1 MSELKASNPKDAI
14 GCKKVAFSVLPWRV
28 LHGVALAMLEGA
40 CKYGRHNYRA
50 VGVRASIYFD
60 ACVGRHLSQWWEGED
75 IDADSGLHHI
85 DKAIACLMV
94 MRDSILQ
101 GNFEDDRPI
110 RGGLDLGAA
119 NEKAAAIIEQ
129 HKDKSPKHYTIK
141 DGVLPKAWLDKY
153 TISAEEAEKIRLQ
166 REFPPGVVIR
176 PIRPAVAPGTDPDPQ
191 YWVYRPTAGGAESGV
206 FAGQINV
213 DASKTDDS
221 TVMMLWKAKTPDG
234 ASAEEL
240 KEIGDCALKTLQ
252 RLPDLNGFIGAKPV
266 KRFGAFA
273 LTEFAEKLEG
283 WKNDNAPF
291 PELKKD

>member
-1 MSELKASNPKDAI
+1 MPELKASNPKDAI

-110 RGGLDLGAA
+110 RGGLDIKGA
-119 NEKAAAIIEQ
+119 NEKAGAIIEQ

-141 DGVLPKAWLDKY
+141 DSVTVGIDPACGIGSTVLSKL
-153 TISAEEAEKIRLQ
+153 
-166 REFPPGVVIR
+166 PPDTQYLVH
-176 PIRPAVAPGTDPDPQ
+176 RPATTGLVEDMNRITAFTDKL
-191 YWVYRPTAGGAESGV
+191 
-206 FAGQINV
+206 
-213 DASKTDDS
+213 DA
-221 TVMMLWKAKTPDG
+221 
-234 ASAEEL
+234 
-240 KEIGDCALKTLQ
+240 
-252 RLPDLNGFIGAKPV
+252 
-266 KRFGAFA
+266 
-273 LTEFAEKLEG
+273 
-283 WKNDNAPF
+283 WKNDNATPF